1 MAVSTSAEPQAAPR
15 SAVTPRIHRVVS
27 RRRETADTW
36 TLALE
41 SLPGQKLPLFAPGQ
55 FGMLYAFGVGE
66 VPISVSGA
74 NTALDPLR
82 CTVRAVGSVSS
93 ALCATAPGDLVGLRG
108 PYGSTWPLAQAVA
121 GDVVIVAGGLGLAPL
136 RPAIHHLLAHR
147 NEYERVI
154 VCYGGRTAAEMLFV
168 PELEEWRGRF
178 DLDVDVIVDIAGSDW
193 HGKVGVVTK
202 LVELAA
208 FDPDNTIAMMCGPEV
223 MLRFAAL
230 TLLSRGVAK
239 ERLYISMERNMHCAI
254 AQCGHCQFGPMF
266 VCREGPVQRYDVVE
280 PWLRVQEL

>member
-1 MAVSTSAEPQAAPR
+1 MAAPPSAKPLLAPR
-15 SAVTPRIHRVVS
+15 SAMTPRTHRVVS

-41 SLPGQKLPLFAPGQ
+41 PLPGQKLPLFAPGQ

-74 NTALDPLR
+74 ATALDPLR

-93 ALCATAPGDLVGLRG
+93 TLCATAPGDLVGLRG
-108 PYGSTWPLAQAVA
+108 PYGSAWPLADAVA

-136 RPAIHHLLAHR
+136 RPAIHHVLAHR

-154 VCYGGRTAAEMLFV
+154 VCYGGRSAAEMLFV

-178 DLDVDVIVDIAGSDW
+178 DLDVDVIVDIAGPDW

-208 FDPDNTIAMMCGPEV
+208 FDPNNTIAMMCGPEV

-230 TLLSRGVAK
+230 TLVTRGVSK
-239 ERLYISMERNMHCAI
+239 ERVYISMERNMHCAI
-254 AQCGHCQFGPMF
+254 AQCGHCQFGPVF
-266 VCREGPVQRYDVVE
+266 LCREGPVQRYDLIE
-280 PWLRVQEL
+280 PWLKVQEL

>member
-1 MAVSTSAEPQAAPR
+1 M
-15 SAVTPRIHRVVS
+15 TPRTHRVVS

-41 SLPGQKLPLFAPGQ
+41 PLPGQKLPLFAPGQ
-55 FGMLYAFGVGE
+55 FGMLYAFGAGE

-74 NTALDPLR
+74 ATALDPLR

-93 ALCATAPGDLVGLRG
+93 TLCATAPGDLVGLRG
-108 PYGSTWPLAQAVA
+108 PYGSKWPLADAVA

-136 RPAIHHLLAHR
+136 RPAIHHVLAHR

-154 VCYGGRTAAEMLFV
+154 VCYGGRSSSEMLFV

-178 DLDVDVIVDIAGSDW
+178 DIAGPNW

-208 FDPDNTIAMMCGPEV
+208 FDPENTIAMMCGPEV

-230 TLLSRGVAK
+230 TLLQRGVAK
-239 ERLYISMERNMHCAI
+239 ERVYISMERNMHCAI
-254 AQCGHCQFGPMF
+254 AQCGHCQFGPLFM
-266 VCREGPVQRYDVVE
+266 CREGPVQRYDLVE
-280 PWLRVQEL
+280 PWLKVKEL

>member
-1 MAVSTSAEPQAAPR
+1 M
-15 SAVTPRIHRVVS
+15 TPRTHRVVS

-108 PYGSTWPLAQAVA
+108 PYGSTWPLAKAVA

-154 VCYGGRTAAEMLFV
+154 ICYGGRTAAEMLFV

-230 TLLSRGVAK
+230 TLLTRGVAK
-239 ERLYISMERNMHCAI
+239 ERLYISMERNMHCAV

-266 VCREGPVQRYDVVE
+266 ICREGPVQRYDVVE
-280 PWLRVQEL
+280 PWLKVQEL

>member
-1 MAVSTSAEPQAAPR
+1 M
-15 SAVTPRIHRVVS
+15 TPRTHRVVS

-36 TLALE
+36 TVALE
-41 SLPGQKLPLFAPGQ
+41 PLPGQKLPLFAPGQ

-74 NTALDPLR
+74 
-82 CTVRAVGSVSS
+82 
-93 ALCATAPGDLVGLRG
+93 ATASGPVALHGARGRVGDLHAVRD
-108 PYGSTWPLAQAVA
+108 GSRRPGRTARTVSEARWPLADAVA

-136 RPAIHHLLAHR
+136 RPAIHHVLAHR

-154 VCYGGRTAAEMLFV
+154 VCYGGRSAAEMLFV

-230 TLLSRGVAK
+230 TLLTRGVAK

-266 VCREGPVQRYDVVE
+266 ICREGPVQRYDEVE
-280 PWLRVQEL
+280 PWLKVQEL

>member
-1 MAVSTSAEPQAAPR
+1 M
-15 SAVTPRIHRVVS
+15 TPRAHRVVS

-55 FGMLYAFGVGE
+55 FGMLYKFGVGE

-74 NTALDPLR
+74 STALDPLR

-93 ALCATAPGDLVGLRG
+93 ALAATAPGDLVGLRG
-108 PYGSTWPLAQAVA
+108 PYGSRWPLAEAVA

-154 VCYGGRTAAEMLFV
+154 VSYGGRSADEMLFV

-178 DLDVDVIVDIAGSDW
+178 DLDVDVIVDIAGPDW

-208 FDPDNTIAMMCGPEV
+208 FDPNNTIAMMCGPEV

-230 TLLSRGVAK
+230 TLRSRGVPK
-239 ERLYISMERNMHCAI
+239 ERIYISMERNMHCAV